1 MKGYLPILITLLMF
15 GCGRRPNTVRISYL
29 QNDTLTEEPEILI
42 SADRQK
48 GRKRIPS
55 FQTNQR
61 RKRIHKGFYY
71 FPRQTH
77 CLL

>member
-48 GRKRIPS
+48 DSIVYIPYDSIFIIRRCGIAKRSRP
-55 FQTNQR
+55 
-61 RKRIHKGFYY
+61 K
-71 FPRQTH
+71 
-77 CLL
+77 LLG